1 MGTKIIGIRLTLT
14 LAVGIFLLTV
24 LLFAAAMIIAN
35 ALSIPEPAARFLPF
49 SARGLPGT
57 SDQPSDDASLANGI
71 RSGRAESKDEPVPT
85 VTAVPEPPRSG
96 APMVSSGGERAT
108 QTRPTIHR
116 WVTSGNR
123 EQADAQGPAPY
134 WWNQIPRAPEQPGS
148 TPSSSP
154 TPRSTTR
161 VPRWR
166 SPGYRPTVPEPSEPE
181 PTEPA
186 PSEAEPSEPAPT
198 ASELTEP
205 TASEPTGSEPTE
217 PLASESATE

>member
-1 MGTKIIGIRLTLT
+1 METKTMGIRLTLT
-14 LAVGIFLLTV
+14 VAVGIFLLTTV
-24 LLFAAAMIIAN
+24 LFAAAMIIAN
-35 ALSIPEPAARFLPF
+35 ALSIPDPTARFLPF
-49 SARGLPGT
+49 SAGGLPET
-57 SDQPSDDASLANGI
+57 SDQPSDDVSLANDI

-85 VTAVPEPPRSG
+85 VTAVPEPPRFG

-108 QTRPTIHR
+108 QTRATIHR

-134 WWNQIPRAPEQPGS
+134 WWNQMPRAREQPGS

-166 SPGYRPTVPEPSEPE
+166 SPWYRPTEPE
-181 PTEPA
+181 PTEP
-186 PSEAEPSEPAPT
+186 EPTEPEPTEPESSEPEPT

-205 TASEPTGSEPTE
+205 EPTASEPTGW
-217 PLASESATE
+217 

>member
-1 MGTKIIGIRLTLT
+1 MGTKIIGIRLTFT
-14 LAVGIFLLTV
+14 LAVGIFLLTM

-35 ALSIPEPAARFLPF
+35 ALSIPEPIARFLPF
-49 SARGLPGT
+49 SARGLPET
-57 SDQPSDDASLANGI
+57 SDQPSDDASLANDI
-71 RSGRAESKDEPVPT
+71 RSGRAEPKDEPVPT

-96 APMVSSGGERAT
+96 APMVSSGGGNERAT
-108 QTRPTIHR
+108 QTSPTIHR

-123 EQADAQGPAPY
+123 DAQGPAPY

-166 SPGYRPTVPEPSEPE
+166 SPGYRPTPQPPEPE

-186 PSEAEPSEPAPT
+186 PSEPEPT
-198 ASELTEP
+198 ASEFTGPEP

>member
-14 LAVGIFLLTV
+14 LAVGIFLLTA

-35 ALSIPEPAARFLPF
+35 ALSIPEPTARLLPF
-49 SARGLPGT
+49 SARGLPETG
-57 SDQPSDDASLANGI
+57 DDASLANDI
-71 RSGRAESKDEPVPT
+71 RSGRAESKGEPVPT

-96 APMVSSGGERAT
+96 APMVSSGGGDERAT

-123 EQADAQGPAPY
+123 SQADRAPS
-134 WWNQIPRAPEQPGS
+134 WWNQIPRAPVQPGS
-148 TPSSSP
+148 TPSSNP
-154 TPRSTTR
+154 TPR
-161 VPRWR
+161 VPPWR
-166 SPGYRPTVPEPSEPE
+166 SPGYRPTEPQPTETE
-181 PTEPA
+181 PTEPQ
-186 PSEAEPSEPAPT
+186 PTEPQPSEP
-198 ASELTEP
+198 EP